1 MKRFILLIMLLPLFV
16 ACYTEQDKSNLQTEC
31 RNLTNQK
38 SSLQSQIS
46 YMRNEVAELETK
58 MNAYRSGR
66 DVTYIVRFEIK
77 QTTMTLDIMEHMKND
92 MNAVQIEIPVTK
104 EFYNKVYVGQDISN
118 TTKMGSLMMD
128 GDFSTLH
135 VKVINKRVE

>member
-1 MKRFILLIMLLPLFV
+1 MTVQARCMPI
-16 ACYTEQDKSNLQTEC
+16 
-31 RNLTNQK
+31 
-38 SSLQSQIS
+38 QSQIS
-46 YMRNEVAELETK
+46 YLRSEASELETK
-58 MNAYRSGR
+58 INAYRSGR

-77 QTTMTLDIMEHMKND
+77 QSTMTLDLMEHMKND
-92 MNAVQIEIPVTK
+92 MNAVQIEIPVNK

-135 VKVINKRVE
+135 IKVINKRVE